1 LHSIAAQTPRAHR
14 RKQTIVER
22 AEHRAKASLD
32 WLSANLDRFS
42 PIGVEQPGPKLK
54 ALSELAILYDRL
66 RAVTAPRLRERL
78 LLSDVLRR
86 WRQFLVKQCEH
97 RSYAELG
104 RRLPAY
110 AVPLLLPYMVLRPT
124 GYTSPFHEETVRTTI
139 SKGFLFFEELLP
151 YRQLDRSY
159 FLWKAGLL
167 PAEPDWPDL
176 YAKTT
181 LATAPDV
188 LHLDRDAAYAIT
200 HTLFYLTDWGR
211 RAPTFAAPEIERVTS
226 ILDCLAIHYWR
237 LQHWDLLGELLANR
251 MAVQPRKS
259 HLIAAATSA
268 FLKAWRPEGCIPG
281 EGVLIPGLD
290 SASAAERDE
299 IIFRECYHATLVGVL
314 VCAGVLEN
322 GGV

>member
-1 LHSIAAQTPRAHR
+1 LHLIPAQTSRTR
-14 RKQTIVER
+14 RQKQSIVEHAANR
-22 AEHRAKASLD
+22 TNASLD

-42 PIGVEQPGPKLK
+42 PIAVEQLGPRLK

-66 RAVTAPRLRERL
+66 RSVSDSRIREHLRLPK
-78 LLSDVLRR
+78 VLRR
-86 WRQFLVKQCEH
+86 WRRFLTQQCEH

-124 GYTSPFHEETVRTTI
+124 GYTSPFHEETLRATI
-139 SKGFLFFEELLP
+139 SKGFLFAEELLP

-167 PAEPDWPDL
+167 PTEPDWADL

-181 LATAPDV
+181 LATAPNA

-211 RAPTFAAPEIERVTS
+211 RAATFDAPEIERVTS
-226 ILDCLAIHYWR
+226 ILDCLAVHYWR
-237 LQHWDLLGELLANR
+237 LQHWDLLVSTR
-251 MAVQPRKS
+251 HRRPS
-259 HLIAAATSA
+259 ATRSSSGSA
-268 FLKAWRPEGCIPG
+268 TTPPSWGYSSVSLFWRTEVPDGD
-281 EGVLIPGLD
+281 L
-290 SASAAERDE
+290 
-299 IIFRECYHATLVGVL
+299 
-314 VCAGVLEN
+314 
-322 GGV
+322 